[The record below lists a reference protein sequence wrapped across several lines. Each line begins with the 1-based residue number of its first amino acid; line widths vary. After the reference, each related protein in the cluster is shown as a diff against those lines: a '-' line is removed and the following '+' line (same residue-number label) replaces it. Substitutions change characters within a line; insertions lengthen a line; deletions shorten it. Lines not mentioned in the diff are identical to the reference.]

1 MKNKFLSV
9 ARVEPGTIGS
19 IAEHSYHYAIS
30 ACGVEARA
38 AINTAEKDIFG
49 GKKLPSI
56 VLKLHYFCGF

>member
-30 ACGVEARA
+30 ASLLATVDVLK
-38 AINTAEKDIFG
+38 AERV
-49 GKKLPSI
+49 GKK
-56 VLKLHYFCGF
+56 